1 MSVTSL
7 PITEKSAN
15 IGPRP
20 ETGPDH
26 IAAVPKAK
34 PKNWRVIHACEY
46 ARDVLPVVEGQVN
59 AGMRP
64 YIVTPQGAGTAEL
77 YRAQKNPETRQT
89 LSLLR
94 AWQDV
99 RNWRKS
105 LLECDPESSADIIH
119 SHSFASRMAAVRNF
133 SCVVHDAAACIEEL
147 AISAGQCEKGS
158 WMARSFRVAEQFIL
172 SHAEAIIVHS
182 SGMKAAVEERGGVP
196 EGIFLVPEPLEI
208 ESESPLPGSSFLQER
223 FGIESH
229 TVTYFVPWASGAEQH
244 KLSDSLAAVLEAFAL
259 VAHELRDAALFMQAA
274 GSVAETLRAYAER
287 FGIPKCVFV
296 VEETDAAAVMQSADV
311 VITTGEIPVDPV
323 IGRQTNEICVKSLG
337 LGRPLL
343 SADVAR
349 NRDCS
354 PDGRGCLWF
363 KEGDVKDL
371 GHRMAF
377 LGRNPDFRAALALAG
392 RTYIL
397 ETRNITAIGQQH
409 DEAYHYAL
417 RHKKSG
423 RTGQNMISLQPAIS
437 AL

>member
-1 MSVTSL
+1 MSITSL
-7 PITEKSAN
+7 PITEKSVNAGN
-15 IGPRP
+15 RP
-20 ETGPDH
+20 DT
-26 IAAVPKAK
+26 IAGVPKTK

-46 ARDVLPVVEGQVN
+46 ARDVLAVVEGQVN

-64 YIVTPQGAGTAEL
+64 YIVTPQGAGTAEVYL
-77 YRAQKNPETRQT
+77 TQKNPESRQT

-119 SHSFASRMAAVRNF
+119 AHSFASGMAAVRNF
-133 SCVVHDAAACIEEL
+133 SCVVYDAAACIEEL
-147 AISAGQCEKGS
+147 AISAGQCDKGS

-172 SHAEAIIVHS
+172 SHAEAVIVHS

-196 EGIFLVPEPLEI
+196 ESIFLIPEPLEI
-208 ESESPLPGSSFLQER
+208 ESENPLLASSFLHER

-229 TVTYFVPWASGAEQH
+229 TVTYFVPWGNGAEQH
-244 KLSDSLAAVLEAFAL
+244 KLSDALAAVLEAFAL
-259 VAHELRDAALFMQAA
+259 VAHELADATLLIQAA
-274 GSVAETLRAYAER
+274 GTVAETLRAYAER

-296 VEETDAAAVMQSADV
+296 VEEMDAAAVMQSADV
-311 VITTGEIPVDPV
+311 VITTGETPLDPV
-323 IGRQTNEICVKSLG
+323 IARQANEICVKSLW
-337 LGRPLL
+337 LGKPLL
-343 SADVAR
+343 AADVAR

-363 KEGDVKDL
+363 KEDDVKDL

-377 LGRNPDFRAALALAG
+377 LGRNPDFRLALAAAG
-392 RTYIL
+392 RTYML
-397 ETRNITAIGQQH
+397 ETRNITAIGRQH
-409 DEAYHYAL
+409 DEAYQYAV
-417 RHKKSG
+417 RRKKSG
-423 RTGQNMISLQPAIS
+423 PTGQNMISLQPAIS